1 MPLFVDDNNEL
12 IPNFHT
18 IGEDARYL
26 STKSTQRPPKEVV
39 AIFDELLD
47 FNGNEKFRNLMRYR
61 FFGTN
66 LPEYARL
73 QIFLDYDS
81 RINDDLSDLD
91 KVYLPL
97 LKIER
102 KIIFEYPKYAYKV
115 ISKKREYCI
124 KWDDANT
131 MEESMARIIAG
142 LKKAKR
148 RYSENY
154 SRRKGSKKRKRE
166 SSSLFETDEEHH
178 GEENA
183 DENVA
188 VGVEEVVDANPA
200 ENGNEDGVV
209 EEKKEQEH
217 HSPKTIVCE
226 ILKKNCVAIFLENY
240 FFFFCCLI
248 HIVLF
253 IFIFN

>member
-1 MPLFVDDNNEL
+1 MY
-12 IPNFHT
+12 T

-66 LPEYARL
+66 FPEHGRL

-91 KVYLPL
+91 KVYFPL

-115 ISKKREYCI
+115 ISKKKEYCI

-131 MEESMARIIAG
+131 MEESMDLIIVG
-142 LKKAKR
+142 LKQAKR
-148 RYSENY
+148 RYYEND
-154 SRRKGSKKRKRE
+154 SRRKGSQKRKNE
-166 SSSLFETDEEHH
+166 SSLFSTDQEQDVEDNDDGSENVVEDKAVEEDEQEDLEEQEAGDDEE
-178 GEENA
+178 ENK
-183 DENVA
+183 D
-188 VGVEEVVDANPA
+188 DDQR
-200 ENGNEDGVV
+200 GN
-209 EEKKEQEH
+209 
-217 HSPKTIVCE
+217 SSTTIVCR
-226 ILKKNCVAIFLENY
+226 IFIKNCVAIF
-240 FFFFCCLI
+240 FHHFDD
-248 HIVLF
+248 
-253 IFIFN
+253 